1 MSRPKPRT
9 PMHKIPVYQV
19 RLVQARRPLML
30 AEPLLS
36 DSRGSARVLHA
47 LIGLTD
53 REHFV
58 ALFVNARQ
66 QVTGAHVAAIGGQH
80 SIAAVDPRALL
91 RAALAACASAVILGH
106 SHPSGDPTPSR
117 EDLSTTAHL
126 MRAAQIVG
134 VPVLDHV
141 IVTRDERCFHSMFE
155 RGTLPAID

>member
-1 MSRPKPRT
+1 VSTTKTRT
-9 PMHKIPVYQV
+9 ALYKIPVYQV
-19 RLVQARRPLML
+19 RLVQARRPLVL

-36 DSRGSARVLHA
+36 DSHGRARVLHA

-58 ALFVNARQ
+58 ALFIDARQ
-66 QVTGAHVAAIGGQH
+66 QITGAHVAAIGGQH
-80 SIAAVDPRALL
+80 SIANVDPRALL
-91 RAALAACASAVILGH
+91 RAALAACASAIVLGH
-106 SHPSGDPTPSR
+106 SHPSGDPTPSA

-126 MRAAQIVG
+126 MRAAKIVG

-155 RGTLPAID
+155 RGTLPTTD